1 MDEVSAPPPGPPG
14 PTAAEHLTYEEVL
27 AALDG
32 LMPLELARL
41 SGIERGHLGGTDF
54 GDGELL
60 QEAMDAALLEEKRC
74 PRLVSFIAFLA
85 QSMRNIAGRRR
96 VALLRQIPPE
106 DAKTGDGKDKS
117 PLRDSGLSPEGVAI
131 QAEQTRRASEVWAKL
146 GPQYSADEEMSMV
159 LLGWED
165 DMRGEQ
171 LRDFVG
177 VDQTRLDYLI
187 KKIRRIAR
195 REYPKGWQL

>member
-1 MDEVSAPPPGPPG
+1 MRLAPPPSGPPG
-14 PTAAEHLTYEEVL
+14 PTAAEHLAYEEVL
-27 AALDG
+27 AALDR
-32 LMPLELARL
+32 LTPLELARL
-41 SGIERGHLGGTDF
+41 SGIERGHLAGTDF

-60 QEAMDAALLEEKRC
+60 QEAMDAALFEEKKC
-74 PRLVSFIAFLA
+74 PRTVPFLAFLA

-96 VALLRQIPPE
+96 VALAWQVPPE

-117 PLRDSGLSPEGVAI
+117 PLRDPTPNAEDVMI
-131 QAEQTRRASEVWAKL
+131 KAEQNRRASEVWAKL

-165 DMRGEQ
+165 DMRGEK

-177 VDQTRLDYLI
+177 VDQARLDYVI

-195 REYPKGWQL
+195 RAYPKGWEL

>member
-1 MDEVSAPPPGPPG
+1 MDEVSAPPGPPG
-14 PTAAEHLTYEEVL
+14 PTTAEHLTYEEVL
-27 AALDG
+27 AALDQ
-32 LMPLELARL
+32 LTPLELARL
-41 SGIERGHLGGTDF
+41 SDIERGHFAGTDF

-60 QEAMDAALLEEKRC
+60 QEAVDAALFEEKKC
-74 PRLVSFIAFLA
+74 PRTVPFPAFLA
-85 QSMRNIAGRRR
+85 QSMRNVAGRRR
-96 VALLRQIPPE
+96 VALARQVPPE

-117 PLRDSGLSPEGVAI
+117 PLWDPTPSPEDVMI
-131 QAEQTRRASEVWAKL
+131 KAEQNQRASEVWAKL

-165 DMRGEQ
+165 DMRGEK

-177 VDQTRLDYLI
+177 VDQTRLDYVI

-195 REYPKGWQL
+195 RAYPKGWEL